1 MQRVHDPAP
10 TQSIEDRLPEYRG
23 LVRQIAAQVASGIP
37 RHVELDELVSAGT
50 VGLVEAARRFDP
62 DRGVR
67 FEAFVAERGGSIIDF
82 LRSVDWA
89 PRSVRS
95 AAKRIDEATSRL
107 TCELGR
113 TPSDRELAA
122 DLEMS
127 ESDLRSVQ
135 SSLVKSVVLALDR
148 GASDTEDDAE
158 SIVAS
163 LADFDTPLP
172 EDVLEQRE
180 LSGYLADAVN
190 CLPDQARTVIALY
203 YVDGMHMA
211 RIGELLGVT
220 QSRASQIHSAAL
232 DLLHGAILA
241 QLDPDRVEAPR
252 NQRGRRSGSRSSTT
266 TSPRRPTTG
275 NASVAGTASSST
287 SRTCSPA
294 PTPAVPTTP
303 AVPSVTAGSSSWPN
317 RTSSPLGEDRLEPSP
332 RRLPEAQA
340 PAASPEN
347 CRRPGHPPVSAR
359 QAAGEPGPRWRI
371 SLRAYQF
378 ALFA

>member
-67 FEAFVAERGGSIIDF
+67 FEAFVAERVRGSIIDF

-232 DLLHGAILA
+232 DLLHDAILA

-252 NQRGRRSGSRSSTT
+252 NQRGRRAKRIAQFHDDVAAASDYRERIGGRNRIKLDLSYLLAGADAGGTDDAGGAERDRWQLIMAKSDELAA
-266 TSPRRPTTG
+266 RRG
-275 NASVAGTASSST
+275 
-287 SRTCSPA
+287 PA
-294 PTPAVPTTP
+294 RAVP
-303 AVPSVTAGSSSWPN
+303 AEVA
-317 RTSSPLGEDRLEPSP
+317 
-332 RRLPEAQA
+332 
-340 PAASPEN
+340 
-347 CRRPGHPPVSAR
+347 
-359 QAAGEPGPRWRI
+359 
-371 SLRAYQF
+371 
-378 ALFA
+378 